1 MPMILRLIKGSELTF
16 AELDGNFTDLD
27 NRTDALE
34 ALNLGTRVTRLE
46 AAGTPIYYDSDDTEV
61 ILDSIWGGT
70 VASYLATTD
79 SIGLASYDSSR
90 FSLTGGHVSLIE
102 KIASADDV
110 GLASFDSSR
119 FSVTG
124 GHVSW
129 IERLATKDSDGTA
142 SFDSSNF
149 VVTNGHVTINPLSA
163 AGRVAG
169 IKPIDSSGVASF
181 DSANFNVSSDGH
193 VTLDIATTSSVGV
206 ASFNSNDFTVSAGGE
221 VSSTGGGST
230 AGAVG
235 TYALLTSKTSNNSQ
249 PSAPNFATGAT
260 AAGSLLK
267 TTSASGDARFG
278 TTQTGTW
285 RCMGNTQGAVVGSEK
300 ATLFVRIA

>member
-102 KIASADDV
+102 KIASAGDV

-193 VTLDIATTSSVGV
+193 VTLDVATTSSVGV

-230 AGAVG
+230 NGAVG
-235 TYALLTSKTSNNSQ
+235 TYAFMSPW
-249 PSAPNFATGAT
+249 PSTTGYAFGAT
-260 AAGSLLK
+260 ESGSVLRPCSAAGGL
-267 TTSASGDARFG
+267 GFG
-278 TTQTGTW
+278 PYQTGTW
-285 RCMGNTQGAVVGSEK
+285 RCMGSTIGAVVATEV
-300 ATLFVRIA
+300 ATLWLRIS

>member
-90 FSLTGGHVSLIE
+90 FSLT
-102 KIASADDV
+102 
-110 GLASFDSSR
+110 
-119 FSVTG
+119 
-124 GHVSW
+124 
-129 IERLATKDSDGTA
+129 
-142 SFDSSNF
+142 
-149 VVTNGHVTINPLSA
+149 
-163 AGRVAG
+163 
-169 IKPIDSSGVASF
+169 
-181 DSANFNVSSDGH
+181 DGH

-230 AGAVG
+230 NGAVG
-235 TYALLTSKTSNNSQ
+235 TYAFMSPW
-249 PSAPNFATGAT
+249 PSTTGYAFGAT
-260 AAGSLLK
+260 ESGSVLRPCSAAGGL
-267 TTSASGDARFG
+267 GFG
-278 TTQTGTW
+278 PYQTGTW
-285 RCMGNTQGAVVGSEK
+285 RCMGSTIGAVVATEV
-300 ATLFVRIA
+300 ATLWLRIS